1 MTAQSRIIEED
12 IRNIAD
18 ALKEVTPRLNGK
30 TVFISGG
37 AGFLGRYLVHT
48 LDYLNRQV
56 LVHPCKVIVADT
68 FISGQH
74 DAVPKSEHIVLL
86 KQDVSKPFTIDGPV
100 HFILHAASIAS
111 PIFYNKFR
119 IETIDAGVLGT
130 KNLLELAREKNTESF
145 LFFSSSEVYGNPDAA
160 HIPTKEDYN
169 GNVSC
174 IGPRACYDEP
184 KRVGET
190 LCMTYADVFNLPV
203 KIIRPFNIFGPGMRL
218 DDGRVMPNFVVSA
231 MRGEK
236 IPIYGDGFNTRTFC
250 YISDAI
256 AAMYLVLLSDQNREV
271 FNIGSDEQ
279 ELSMKHL
286 ADIVIGLVQN
296 DDARAHLVEGANDMY
311 QKKVDPQR
319 RCPDLMK
326 IRTTLGYRPS
336 VSLVA
341 GIRRFIAWAREE
353 TERQSRGYGPQKACR
368 ICSNPVLLPVVS
380 LGESP
385 LANNLIASGAEGSK
399 HIAEFFPL
407 EMVYCPTCH
416 LCQLSYVTPPEKMF
430 KNYVYVTSTT
440 ETFRQHFKDLA
451 ATLAKDFSLTHN
463 SLAVDIGSNDGLLLS
478 HLKERNV
485 RVMGVEPAENI
496 VDIAR
501 KQGVDTIADFF
512 TEAAVND
519 ILRIKGKADVVTAN
533 NVFAHI
539 NNIRDVVK
547 NVKLLLKDSGV
558 FCIEVQYLIDTI
570 QKQSFDNIYHEH
582 LSYYS
587 LLALEE
593 FFRRQDMQLFKVQRV
608 SSHGG
613 SLRVFVQRNGGPHPL
628 SPSVAET
635 LALERAAGLDR
646 YETYQKFAQEIYAI
660 RTRFKAFVSNAKAQG
675 KRLVGYGAP
684 AKATT
689 FLNFCG
695 VDKNSIE
702 YIIEDNALKHGL
714 AIPGVNIP
722 IVSPD
727 RLAQDNPDY
736 VAVLAWNFADEIL
749 KKNEAHRQRGIRF
762 VLPHPEP
769 RVL

>member
-1 MTAQSRIIEED
+1 MTTSRIIEED
-12 IRNIAD
+12 IRAVANE
-18 ALKEVTPRLNGK
+18 LKEVAPRLNGK

-37 AGFLGRYLVHT
+37 AGFLGRYLVRT
-48 LDYLNRQV
+48 LDYLNKHV

-68 FISGQH
+68 FISGQY
-74 DAVPKSEHIVLL
+74 DAVPKSEHITLM
-86 KQDVSKPFTIDGPV
+86 KQDVSKPFVIDGPV

-119 IETIDAGVLGT
+119 VETIDAGVLGT

-145 LFFSSSEVYGNPDAA
+145 LFFSSSEVYGNPDSA
-160 HIPTKEDYN
+160 HIPTKEEYN

-184 KRVGET
+184 KRLGET
-190 LCMTYADVFNLPV
+190 LCMTYADVYNLPV
-203 KIIRPFNIFGPGMRL
+203 KIVRPFNIFGPGMRL
-218 DDGRVMPNFVVSA
+218 DDGRVVPNFVVSA
-231 MRGEK
+231 MRGQK

-250 YISDAI
+250 YIADAI
-256 AAMYLVLLSDQNREV
+256 TAFYLVLLSDQNREV
-271 FNIGSDEQ
+271 FNVGSDEQ

-286 ADIVIGLVQN
+286 ADIIIGLVQN
-296 DDARAHLVEGANDMY
+296 DEARAHLVEGANDMY

-319 RCPDLMK
+319 RCPDLTK
-326 IRTTLGYRPS
+326 IRTKVGYNPRT
-336 VSLVA
+336 SLVA
-341 GIRRFIAWAREE
+341 GLRRFIAWAREE
-353 TERQSRGYGPQKACR
+353 VERQSRGYGPQKACR
-368 ICSNPVLLPVVS
+368 ICANPVLLPVVS

-385 LANNLIASGAEGSK
+385 LANNLLVAESR
-399 HIAEFFPL
+399 HTAEFYPL

-430 KNYVYVTSTT
+430 KQYVYVTSTT
-440 ETFRQHFKDLA
+440 QTFKDHFQEYA
-451 ATLAKDFSLTHN
+451 ETLARETALTPN
-463 SLAVDIGSNDGLLLS
+463 SLVVDVGSNDGLLLGY
-478 HLKERNV
+478 LKSKGV

-496 VDIAR
+496 VTIAR
-501 KQGVDTIADFF
+501 NNGIDTISDFF
-512 TEAAVND
+512 TEGAVND
-519 ILRIKGKADVVTAN
+519 ILRIKGKADVITAN

-539 NNIRDVVK
+539 NNIKDVVK
-547 NVKLLLKDSGV
+547 NVKLLLKDDGIFS
-558 FCIEVQYLIDTI
+558 IEVQYLLDTL
-570 QKQSFDNIYHEH
+570 QKLTFDNIYHEH

-587 LLALEE
+587 LLALDE
-593 FFRRQDMQLFKVQRV
+593 FFKRHEMQVFKVQRV

-613 SLRVFVQRNGGPHPL
+613 SLRVFVQRSGSSRPVD
-628 SPSVAET
+628 STVSET
-635 LALERAAGLDR
+635 LALERQAGLDR
-646 YETYQKFAQEIYAI
+646 YETYQRFANEVYAI
-660 RTRFKAFVSNAKAQG
+660 RAKFKTFISNVKAQG

-714 AIPGVNIP
+714 TVPGVNIP

-727 RLAQDNPDY
+727 RLAEDKPDY
-736 VAVLAWNFADEIL
+736 VAVLAWNFADEII
-749 KKNEAHRQRGIRF
+749 KKNAAHKERGIKF

-769 RVL
+769 RII